1 MQQHCT
7 AGVAMVEHEVVELPA
22 ESPPL
27 NLTQPFSALARFT
40 LWSLNWM
47 PSVLQVEL

>member
-22 ESPPL
+22 DSPPL
-27 NLTQPFSALARFT
+27 NPSLPSLALHYT
-40 LWSLNWM
+40 LSLNWM